1 MKTIKGNNFNP
12 SYIGERNDILKLI
25 PNKVKKI
32 LDVGCSTGIL
42 GEQIRNRNAAEV
54 IGIEINREMAQIAQ
68 KKIDKVIT
76 ENIEEIKLNDYFS
89 YKYFDCIIFADVL
102 EHLKDP
108 WKVLKEVVNFLSS
121 EGIIIASIPNVRHF
135 STIISLCLNGY
146 WPYKDRGIHDKNHLR
161 FFTFKNIKEMF
172 YIPGLEILYIK
183 RNYRIIEKPCK
194 FNSLSKYFAIIP
206 FRDLLTFQYIV
217 VARRK

>member
-1 MKTIKGNNFNP
+1 MKTIKDNNFNP

-54 IGIEINREMAQIAQ
+54 IGIEINREVAQIAQ

-76 ENIEEIKLNDYFS
+76 ENIEKIKLNNYFS

-135 STIISLCLNGY
+135 STIISLCLKGY

-172 YIPGLEILYIK
+172 YISGLEILCIK
-183 RNYRIIEKPCK
+183 RNYRIIEKPSK
-194 FNSLSKYFAIIP
+194 FNMLSKYFAIIP